1 MSEGET
7 AMTGWRDGRAQDSGS
22 GGGRGGGRA
31 TYCERGSF
39 NYRRRLVRP
48 VAAVNRVVGRAAST
62 QQSGSIEELLVEHR
76 YDAAIVANC
85 RVHRLSGL
93 IGRYSARF
101 NYGKGDLQYKRPER
115 MVLAGGSEPCVRGD
129 RGDFGSPAGMECV
142 ISAALPD
149 RLTLPLSLLILICM
163 WKLPRAARGAIIALF
178 LTRTVAS
185 APLRLFV
192 YYLLRVCRRVA
203 VYVTC
208 ACVCVWVG
216 VLARRGCLA
225 TNGHCPSCPT

>member
-1 MSEGET
+1 M
-7 AMTGWRDGRAQDSGS
+7 
-22 GGGRGGGRA
+22 
-31 TYCERGSF
+31 
-39 NYRRRLVRP
+39 
-48 VAAVNRVVGRAAST
+48 
-62 QQSGSIEELLVEHR
+62 
-76 YDAAIVANC
+76 
-85 RVHRLSGL
+85 SGL

-115 MVLAGGSEPCVRGD
+115 MVLAGGSEPCVRDD

-185 APLRLFV
+185 TPLRLFIICCPCV
-192 YYLLRVCRRVA
+192 VVSLY
-203 VYVTC
+203 
-208 ACVCVWVG
+208 ACMFLCVG
-216 VLARRGCLA
+216 ACVLARLGCRA
-225 TNGHCPSCPT
+225 TNGHCPPCPT